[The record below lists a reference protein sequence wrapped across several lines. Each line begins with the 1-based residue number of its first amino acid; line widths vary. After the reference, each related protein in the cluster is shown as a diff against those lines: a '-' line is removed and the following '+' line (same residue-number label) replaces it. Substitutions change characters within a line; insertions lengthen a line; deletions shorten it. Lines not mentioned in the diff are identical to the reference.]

1 MILLLLL
8 LLLGGVLS
16 LSAGLL
22 RRFGFSALTYTL
34 SFSEEEVTEGD
45 TVYLTETICS
55 AKLLPLP
62 WVKAELTTA
71 SALQFAS
78 GHSSVSEETRFVS
91 SFFSL
96 RPYRKIERRWK
107 VICTQRGEYTVS
119 HAVLILSDLFGA
131 GELSQAYPDAAAS
144 VRVLPAVR
152 ELSLPDTVPEQLT
165 GELIRPRSL
174 MPDRLA
180 FCGIRPYADGDPLRD
195 ICWSATARMGSPM
208 IRQFHE
214 TISPGVTVLFNVQT
228 RETDREQTSD
238 RRLCE
243 AGIRLCA
250 SVLHDAAMR
259 RIPVRF
265 CANTEIGGQAAE
277 TLPDT
282 GAGAVLRLRR
292 LLSALPYTISGRFS
306 ELVRQVCQH
315 DPASSLIVIT
325 ALPDAELLSFAAAEP
340 RLTVLSLRRL
350 PRECSRRNVL
360 FVPPEPERSS
370 A

>member
-1 MILLLLL
+1 MMILLLL

-22 RRFGFSALTYTL
+22 RRYGFSELTYTL
-34 SFSEEEVTEGD
+34 AFSEDEVTEGD
-45 TVYLTETICS
+45 TVYLTETVCS

-71 SALQFAS
+71 AALQFAS
-78 GHSSVSEETRFVS
+78 KQSTVSGETRFVS
-91 SFFSL
+91 SLFTL
-96 RPYRKIERRWK
+96 RPYRRIERRWK
-107 VICTQRGEYTVS
+107 VICTQRGEFTVS
-119 HAVLILSDLFGA
+119 HAVLILSDLFGG
-131 GELSQAYPDAAAS
+131 GEQSRVFPEAVAAI
-144 VRVLPAVR
+144 RVLPAVR
-152 ELSLPDTVPEQLT
+152 EIALPDSAPEQLT
-165 GELIRPRSL
+165 GDFIRQRSL

-214 TISPGVTVLFNVQT
+214 TISPAVTVLLNVQT
-228 RETDREQTSD
+228 RETDRGQTSD
-238 RRLCE
+238 RRLYE
-243 AGIRLCA
+243 EGIRLSA
-250 SVLHDAAMR
+250 AVLHMAAVQ

-265 CANTEIGGQAAE
+265 CANTEIGGLPAE

-282 GAGAVLRLRR
+282 GADAVLRLRR
-292 LLSALPYTISGRFS
+292 LLAALPFTITGRFS
-306 ELVRQVCQH
+306 ELVRQVCRQ
-315 DPASSLIVIT
+315 DAASSLIVIT
-325 ALPDAELLSFAAAEP
+325 ALPDAELLETAAAEP

-350 PRECSRRNVL
+350 PQTFSQQNVRY
-360 FVPPEPERSS
+360 VPPETERSS